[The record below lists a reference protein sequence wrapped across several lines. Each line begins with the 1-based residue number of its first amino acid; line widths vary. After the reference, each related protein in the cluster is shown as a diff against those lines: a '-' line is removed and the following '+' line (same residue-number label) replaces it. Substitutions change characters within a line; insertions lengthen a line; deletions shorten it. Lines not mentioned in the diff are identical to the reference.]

1 MLKINQKH
9 NPEFT
14 KVITNFDQSIYY
26 QIYKDA
32 FRMWSDN
39 KLSGVGLNNFEKAC
53 KENLRY
59 KLKKLTTVI
68 AVLIRTIHTYNF

>member
-1 MLKINQKH
+1 MLKINQT

-14 KVITNFDQSIYY
+14 KVIKNFDQSVYY

-39 KLSGVGLNNFEKAC
+39 KLSGVGLS
-53 KENLRY
+53 NLR
-59 KLKKLTTVI
+59 KRVKKFEI
-68 AVLIRTIHTYNF
+68 